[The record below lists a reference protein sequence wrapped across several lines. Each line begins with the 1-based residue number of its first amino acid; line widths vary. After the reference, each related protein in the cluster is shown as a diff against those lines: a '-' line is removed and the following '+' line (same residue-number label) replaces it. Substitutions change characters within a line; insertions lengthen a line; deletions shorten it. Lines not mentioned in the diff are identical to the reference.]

1 MILLHNLHI
10 LHILNDIVSGGEDV
24 EGDPARFHLRHPPRG
39 TSQSWFRSVFVF
51 YLFSF
56 LCFCLFV
63 FSLFSFLCFSDPA
76 FKTTL
81 GQAFF
86 SVFFFIA
93 GSLGLRLIVLFV
105 LQMFLSLVLGLV

>member
-10 LHILNDIVSGGEDV
+10 LHILHILNDIVAGCEDV

-39 TSQSWFRSVFVF
+39 TSQSWFWSVFVF
-51 YLFSF
+51 
-56 LCFCLFV
+56 FV